1 MRHEFSEVLNDL
13 VDCFLVGD
21 LLLLKRFKEQHGLPE
36 DVASA
41 LTTSDSGDRAVL
53 EGVVVPLVGIE
64 NHPYTVIFTLDG
76 DTELLKTEA
85 AFSIGGGYVL
95 RVEHRVV
102 MLYTWRILER
112 FNDTTV
118 NALLARYREPGR
130 PVIEIDNG
138 WYEVE
143 ILGGEV
149 PRNGWFG
156 RVRIRAEENRRAERC
171 IAGGDRLPFC
181 DRRQS
186 GSGEL
191 NSARDGAAHG
201 NRSGGAHM
209 TPNTIHIDIR
219 PATPADAPAIAAIHV
234 ASWQATYPGIMP
246 AAFLAGLSV
255 ENAPLR
261 GAMRSTPDGRV
272 SRSRSRTAGRSAGSR
287 TARPA
292 TPTRI
297 APGAKSRRSTCI
309 PRIAGKA
316 SARHSSAMRA
326 ARCMTRAMNGCRSGC
341 WSRTIAH
348 GCSTNTKVS
357 SPKTTSRRSRS
368 TVRRSRKCAT
378 GAHFPSD
385 RHRLA
390 DSHRNHRYSRA
401 PISLRKSSSS
411 CRLFSQYTIT
421 NSLPASRTAA

>member
-76 DTELLKTEA
+76 DTPELLKTG
-85 AFSIGGGYVL
+85 SRLQHRRGGYVL

-156 RVRIRAEENRRAERC
+156 
-171 IAGGDRLPFC
+171 
-181 DRRQS
+181 
-186 GSGEL
+186 
-191 NSARDGAAHG
+191 
-201 NRSGGAHM
+201 
-209 TPNTIHIDIR
+209 
-219 PATPADAPAIAAIHV
+219 PAFEFV
-234 ASWQATYPGIMP
+234 
-246 AAFLAGLSV
+246 L
-255 ENAPLR
+255 
-261 GAMRSTPDGRV
+261 
-272 SRSRSRTAGRSAGSR
+272 
-287 TARPA
+287 
-292 TPTRI
+292 
-297 APGAKSRRSTCI
+297 K
-309 PRIAGKA
+309 
-316 SARHSSAMRA
+316 
-326 ARCMTRAMNGCRSGC
+326 
-341 WSRTIAH
+341 
-348 GCSTNTKVS
+348 
-357 SPKTTSRRSRS
+357 KTD
-368 TVRRSRKCAT
+368 V
-378 GAHFPSD
+378 PSD
-385 RHRLA
+385 ASQVEIDYRFA
-390 DSHRNHRYSRA
+390 IDA
-401 PISLRKSSSS
+401 SLD
-411 CRLFSQYTIT
+411 
-421 NSLPASRTAA
+421 PAN